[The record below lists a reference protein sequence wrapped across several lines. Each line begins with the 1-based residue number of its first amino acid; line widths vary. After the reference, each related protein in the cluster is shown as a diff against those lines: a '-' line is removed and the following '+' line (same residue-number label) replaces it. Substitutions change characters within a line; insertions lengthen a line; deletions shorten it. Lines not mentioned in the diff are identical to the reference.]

1 MLLGLKRLI
10 KGDRNTKF
18 INKIIEFLKKI
29 GLLRVEASKGKYTSS
44 KDEAN
49 KPSDPQGNAL

>member
-1 MLLGLKRLI
+1 MQFI
-10 KGDRNTKF
+10 K
-18 INKIIEFLKKI
+18 KIIEFLKKI